1 MQAVALTFDDGPG
14 EGSARLL
21 ERLAQLGTPAT
32 FFLVGNRIRG
42 RREVVARM
50 AREGHELGSHS
61 WAHGRLGERPVRD
74 LLDLLRSSRAI
85 RSAAG
90 VSPRWFR
97 PPYAGWTPR
106 LIRVARL
113 AGMGT
118 VTWDVDPRD
127 WERDDPES
135 VVQEVVASAGPG
147 SIVVLHDRADG
158 LAADALP
165 GIAAGLRDR
174 GLALVTVSD
183 LLAARS

>member
-21 ERLAQLGTPAT
+21 ERLAQSGTPAT
-32 FFLVGNRIRG
+32 FFLVGNKIG
-42 RREVVARM
+42 GQRELVARM

-74 LLDLLRSSRAI
+74 LVDLLRSSHAI

-106 LIRVARL
+106 LIRGARL

-127 WERDDPES
+127 WESDDPRS
-135 VVQEVVASAGPG
+135 VIQDVVSSAGPG
-147 SIVVLHDRADG
+147 SIVVLHDRPDG
-158 LAADALP
+158 IAADALP
-165 GIAAGLRDR
+165 GIVAGLRDR
-174 GLALVTVSD
+174 GLALATVSG
-183 LLAARS
+183 LLARS